1 MTFEF
6 IVIALLALI
15 FIFLITLL
23 IRTSKKN
30 QLQEPQD
37 FEKIEKQLNSLLH
50 KTIEQSGYVNSKID
64 EIGELTK
71 KMTNAMTSNISDM
84 GQMGEVILENILQ
97 DCGMT
102 KNRDYKTQ
110 YTDYN
115 EDGQQFRPDVVIF
128 LPENRNIIIDS
139 KVPMKDW
146 YEFQNSETQSI
157 KEISIKH
164 FSIAIKNHINQISK
178 KDYRK
183 LLSINSPDYIFIF
196 MPHEFALI
204 TAQKYDSSLASYAQQ
219 KQVIIV
225 GPSTLIMCMKLVES
239 IWKLEKQNKN
249 SKEIAEIAGNM
260 HDQIAKTINLLD
272 KTKASMTK
280 SIENIEDSKKFI
292 KDGKT
297 SLLTKANKMRELG
310 ANTKTEILNNQE

>member
-1 MTFEF
+1 MNIDLIIIF
-6 IVIALLALI
+6 LLVLI
-15 FIFLITLL
+15 FIILLTLL
-23 IRTSKKN
+23 ISLSKKTKN
-30 QLQEPQD
+30 TETI
-37 FEKIEKQLNSLLH
+37 EINKITEQLNTLLH
-50 KTIEQSGYVNSKID
+50 RTIEQSGYVNSKID
-64 EIGELTK
+64 EIGDLTK

-110 YTDYN
+110 YTDQN

-146 YEFQNSETQSI
+146 YDFQNSEIQTEKEKAI
-157 KEISIKH
+157 KN
-164 FSIAIKNHINQISK
+164 FSNAVKNHINQINK
-178 KDYRK
+178 KDYSK

-204 TAQKYDSSLASYAQQ
+204 TAQKYDSKLVSYAQQ
-219 KQVIIV
+219 KHVVIV

-239 IWKLEKQNKN
+239 VWKLDKQNKN
-249 SKEIAEIAGNM
+249 SKEIAEIAGGM
-260 HDQIAKTINLLD
+260 YDQIAKTINLLD
-272 KTKASMTK
+272 KTHSSLIK
-280 SIENIEDSKKFI
+280 SIDNIEDSKKFI
-292 KDGKT
+292 KDGKS
-297 SLLTKANKMRELG
+297 SLFMKANKMKDLG
-310 ANTKTEILNNQE
+310 ANTNTEIMNKE

>member
-1 MTFEF
+1 MIFEL
-6 IVIALLALI
+6 IVIALLVLI
-15 FIFLITLL
+15 FFVLIALL
-23 IRTSKKN
+23 IRSPKKN
-30 QLQEPQD
+30 QVQEPQD

-64 EIGELTK
+64 EIGDLTK

-84 GQMGEVILENILQ
+84 GQMGEAILENILQ
-97 DCGMT
+97 ECGMT

-115 EDGQQFRPDVVIF
+115 EEGEQFRPDVVVF
-128 LPENRNIIIDS
+128 LPEKRNIIIDS

-146 YEFQNSETQSI
+146 YKFQNSEDESI
-157 KEISIKH
+157 KEYSIKN
-164 FSIAIKNHINQISK
+164 FSNAIKNHINQISK
-178 KDYRK
+178 KNYEK

-204 TAQKYDSSLASYAQQ
+204 TAQKYDNSLATYAQQ

-249 SKEIAEIAGNM
+249 SKTIAEIAGSM
-260 HDQIAKTINLLD
+260 YDQIAKTINLLD
-272 KTKASMTK
+272 ITHNSLNK
-280 SIENIEDSKKFI
+280 SLENINDSKKYIKEGKGSLFI
-292 KDGKT
+292 
-297 SLLTKANKMRELG
+297 KANKMKELG
-310 ANTKTEILNNQE
+310 ADNKIEIKKD